1 MSTAFCFDL
10 DGTITS
16 TEILPAIASELGV
29 SDEIATLTRITMDGL
44 VSFEDSLRLRALIL
58 GQVPVDR
65 IHQILRDVPLDP
77 HVVEFIRANEGRC
90 FVLTGNL
97 DIWIEPMEA
106 RVGCGFRTSQA
117 RVVGP
122 TVRLDS
128 VLDKGQEL
136 ERIRR
141 NGSFDRMIAIGDGAN
156 DVPMLRAS
164 DIGIAFGGVHSPTP
178 AAASE
183 ADFIVHDGRVL
194 CDLLKAL

>member
-29 SDEIATLTRITMDGL
+29 SDEIGTLTRITMDGL

-58 GQVPVDR
+58 GQVPVER
-65 IHQILRDVPLDP
+65 IHQILSDVPLDP
-77 HVVEFIRANEGRC
+77 HVLEFIRANAERC

-97 DIWIEPMEA
+97 DIWIEPMKA
-106 RVGCGFRTSQA
+106 RVGCSFRTSKA

-128 VLDKGQEL
+128 ILHKGQEL
-136 ERIRR
+136 QRVR
-141 NGSFDRMIAIGDGAN
+141 NMGPFDRVIAIGDGAN
-156 DVPMLRAS
+156 DVPMLRAA

-183 ADFIVHDGRVL
+183 ADFIVHNGRVL
-194 CDLLKAL
+194 CDLLKGL